1 MADRKKRYYWL
12 KLKEDFFD
20 EDTMKY
26 IEELP
31 NGKEYSLIYL
41 KMCLKSLKLDG
52 YLKRVVGNTVIPYD
66 IPTLSKLVN
75 SNVDTVRV
83 AMKIFEEIGLVSVLD
98 SGEIYMSQLS
108 EMIGSETEAAKQK
121 RIERANSDFATL
133 SHDSRKN
140 VAQSIE
146 KEKEKEKEI
155 ELETDIKQKSYSHI
169 VAMFENNGFGSVG
182 GILSQN
188 ISDELKDFADESN
201 YSEATKV
208 ISKAI
213 EIAVNQG
220 NNRPAYVWGITKNWY
235 QRKLFTLAS
244 IEAVENKR
252 KKDTAT
258 SEARKQSDA
267 EKQQVVK
274 EKELLA
280 HRQEQYEKVLSI
292 YSEKFGF
299 VRTPVFLQDT
309 PDLKN
314 NDVWE
319 LLVAGDDETYERL
332 KQVVDSH
339 E

>member
-98 SGEIYMSQLS
+98 GGEIYMSQLS

-146 KEKEKEKEI
+146 KELEIEKEI
-155 ELETDIKQKSYSHI
+155 DTEIEPTAYQKI
-169 VAMFENNGFGSVG
+169 VAVYEKNGFGLVSPIVSEK
-182 GILSQN
+182 IN
-188 ISDELKDFADESN
+188 DELKDFAIESN
-201 YSEATKV
+201 EDEAINIITK
-208 ISKAI
+208 AM
-213 EIAVNQG
+213 EIAALNSA
-220 NNRPAYVWGITKNWY
+220 NNFNYVLAITKKWY
-235 QRKLFTLAS
+235 NKKLFTLK
-244 IEAVENKR
+244 AVEAYELKSKSQKASRYGGRRNIVEPQL
-252 KKDTAT
+252 ASV
-258 SEARKQSDA
+258 SEPVEEPER
-267 EKQQVVK
+267 
-274 EKELLA
+274 ELPEWL
-280 HRQEQYEKVLSI
+280 
-292 YSEKFGF
+292 
-299 VRTPVFLQDT
+299 T
-309 PDLKN
+309 DL
-314 NDVWE
+314 
-319 LLVAGDDETYERL
+319 
-332 KQVVDSH
+332 
-339 E
+339 

>member
-98 SGEIYMSQLS
+98 GGEIYMSQLS

-146 KEKEKEKEI
+146 KELEIEKEI
-155 ELETDIKQKSYSHI
+155 DTETEPTAYQEI
-169 VAMFENNGFGSVG
+169 VAVYEKNGFGLVSPIVSEK
-182 GILSQN
+182 IN
-188 ISDELKDFADESN
+188 DELKDFASESN
-201 YSEATKV
+201 EDEAVSIITK
-208 ISKAI
+208 AM
-213 EIAVNQG
+213 EIAALNSA
-220 NNRPAYVWGITKNWY
+220 NNFNYVLAITKKWY
-235 QRKLFTLAS
+235 NKKLFTLK
-244 IEAVENKR
+244 AVEA
-252 KKDTAT
+252 D
-258 SEARKQSDA
+258 E
-267 EKQQVVK
+267 
-274 EKELLA
+274 
-280 HRQEQYEKVLSI
+280 
-292 YSEKFGF
+292 
-299 VRTPVFLQDT
+299 
-309 PDLKN
+309 LKN
-314 NDVWE
+314 KSASRYGGRRNIVEPQLASVSEPVEEPERE
-319 LLVAGDDETYERL
+319 LPEWLTDAAKDL
-332 KQVVDSH
+332 
-339 E
+339 